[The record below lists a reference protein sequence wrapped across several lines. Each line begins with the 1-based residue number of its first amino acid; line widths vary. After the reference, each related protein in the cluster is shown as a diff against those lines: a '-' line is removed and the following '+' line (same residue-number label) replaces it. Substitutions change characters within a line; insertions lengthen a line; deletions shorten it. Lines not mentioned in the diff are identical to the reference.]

1 MKKLFFTTLLVMF
14 IGIVSI
20 KAQDCTYYFP
30 VKVGSSMETK
40 SYNDKDKLTGSAKSK
55 VISHTGNTVK
65 YTSEAFDSKDKSI
78 SKGDFEV
85 RCENNEAIVDMSSY
99 LKGFNKDAFK
109 GMDVKVDSKAM
120 SIPAN
125 LKVGQK
131 LNDGEVTMK
140 ISNQGVDVMTISTKI
155 YNRKVEA
162 LEDITAPAGK
172 FKCAKITYDIE
183 SKSMM
188 LIKTKGIEWISAKV
202 GVVRN
207 ESYDQNGK
215 LTGYSVLSS
224 FSE

>member
-1 MKKLFFTTLLVMF
+1 MKKLLFTTVLVMF

-30 VKVGSSMETK
+30 VKVGSSMEIK
-40 SYNDKDKLTGSAKSK
+40 NYNDKDKLTGSAKSK
-55 VISHTGNTVK
+55 VLDHTGNTIK
-65 YTSEAFDSKDKSI
+65 YTSEVFDNKDKSI
-78 SKGDFEV
+78 SKGNFEI

-99 LKGFNKDAFK
+99 MKGFNKDAFK

-120 SIPAN
+120 SIPPS
-125 LKVGQK
+125 LSVGQK

-140 ISNQGVDVMTISTKI
+140 ISNQGVDVMTIFTKI

-162 LEDITAPAGK
+162 LEDITTPAGK

-183 SKSMM
+183 SKSVM
-188 LIKTKGIEWISAKV
+188 LMRTKGIEWISTKV
-202 GVVRN
+202 GVVRT
-207 ESYDQNGK
+207 ESYDQKGK
-215 LTGYSVLSS
+215 LTSYSVLSS